1 MYWERH
7 IYLLKFKVIK
17 QTFLKDLDTANSN
30 FWKICKTVFK
40 KTVFKKTVYK
50 KKYECANSLKRHK
63 CKNLSKF
70 HPFV

>member
-30 FWKICKTVFK
+30 FWKICKTV
-40 KTVFKKTVYK
+40 YK
-50 KKYECANSLKRHK
+50 KKYECANCISAKI
-63 CKNLSKF
+63 
-70 HPFV
+70 